1 MDYGQSIWEKKSLS
15 IALLQKNDTGV
26 SPRYSYKLFLYLL
39 FYITR
44 KQLCFNLLFNVLLTT
59 LTFLFFFFMAS
70 GHASKS
76 IPSCIFLFS
85 NKINN
90 LPRFENCLV
99 FSVIM
104 DP

>member
-1 MDYGQSIWEKKSLS
+1 M
-15 IALLQKNDTGV
+15 V
-26 SPRYSYKLFLYLL
+26 
-39 FYITR
+39 
-44 KQLCFNLLFNVLLTT
+44 
-59 LTFLFFFFMAS
+59 S